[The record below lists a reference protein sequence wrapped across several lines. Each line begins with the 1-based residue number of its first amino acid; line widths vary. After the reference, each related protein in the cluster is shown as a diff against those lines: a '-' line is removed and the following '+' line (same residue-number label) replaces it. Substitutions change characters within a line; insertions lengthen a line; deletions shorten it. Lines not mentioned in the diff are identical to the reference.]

1 MDMKKKKPLRRHP
14 ELIPYSREHHKLL
27 LTAQLLKTD
36 VPDYKGMPNTPEGK
50 RTYLY
55 LFLDDYLEPHL
66 QREEQELFPRVR
78 QYTSA
83 LDEMIA
89 ALEKDHA
96 YFRQQIASLK
106 NFSGDNLIQT
116 MDRLGRRLEKHVR
129 KEEREFFQEVQ
140 RTMLND

>member
-27 LTAQLLKTD
+27 LTAQLLKID
-36 VPDYKGMPNTPEGK
+36 VPDYKGMPNTPQGK
-50 RTYLY
+50 RTYLRVFFDD
-55 LFLDDYLEPHL
+55 FLAPHL

-78 QYTSA
+78 EHTSA
-83 LDEMIA
+83 LDDLIT

-96 YFRQQIASLK
+96 YFRRQIADLDTLH
-106 NFSGDNLIQT
+106 GDELVAA
-116 MDRLGRRLEKHVR
+116 MDRLGRRLEQHVR
-129 KEEREFFQEVQ
+129 REEREFFQEVQ

>member
-1 MDMKKKKPLRRHP
+1 MKKRKPLRRHP

-55 LFLDDYLEPHL
+55 VFLDDFLEPHL
-66 QREEQELFPRVR
+66 QREEQELFPRV
-78 QYTSA
+78 QQHTSA
-83 LDEMIA
+83 LDDMIDD
-89 ALEKDHA
+89 LQQDHA
-96 YFRQQIASLK
+96 YFRRQIAALQDL
-106 NFSGDNLIQT
+106 NGDELIQT

-129 KEEREFFQEVQ
+129 KEERVFFQKVQ
-140 RTMLND
+140 QTVLNDEG